1 MNIFEIASR
10 RYFRFQSGKGLLTVE
25 DLWSVPLTQGAANL
39 DDIAK
44 QISRNIKAEAD
55 ESFVKTKTVKSQAT
69 KDEEVKLEIVKHIIA
84 VRLQEQEEKDQAA
97 AKREHKAKLDAL
109 IERKREGALE
119 SMTLEELEALR
130 NNI

>member
-10 RYFRFQSGKGLLTVE
+10 RHFRFQSGKGLLTVE

-44 QISRNIKAEAD
+44 QINRNIKAEAD
-55 ESFVKTKTVKSQAT
+55 ESFVKVRTVKSQAT

-97 AKREHKAKLDAL
+97 AKREQKAKLDAL

>member
-10 RYFRFQSGKGLLTVE
+10 RHFRFQSGKGLLTVE

-97 AKREHKAKLDAL
+97 AKREQKAKLDAL

>member
-10 RYFRFQSGKGLLTVE
+10 RHFRFQSGKGLLTVE

-44 QISRNIKAEAD
+44 QINRNIKAEAD
-55 ESFVKTKTVKSQAT
+55 ESFVKVRTVKSQAT

-97 AKREHKAKLDAL
+97 EKREQKARLDAL